1 MKATLRFLGALVA
14 LVALVALALAAF
26 GLPVRESLELLA
38 QGAAGDAVGWTRTA
52 VRATPLL
59 LCALGT
65 ILAWRAG
72 MFNIGGEGQFL
83 MGGIAGA
90 AFARS
95 AEGLSPALLNVGV
108 LAFSIAG
115 GALYGAFAGW
125 LHVRRGVQVVIS
137 TILLNF
143 VALQMLGWVVSGPL
157 RAREGGLP
165 LTDRLPDTAMLWRLS
180 RQSDLHSGVFVAVLA
195 AFAVAVWLYGTRGG
209 FRLRLVG
216 EGARAARAAGLHTGR
231 IQMAAMAASGGFC
244 GLAGGVEYTAL
255 AGQLGAG
262 FSQQWGFLAIPVALV
277 GGLHPLGALVS
288 AVGFG
293 ALFAGT
299 ENLARFTP
307 EGGTLGYVIQ
317 GAAVLGFV
325 AWQAVRERRTRQA
338 GVA

>member
-1 MKATLRFLGALVA
+1 MKPLARFLLAVAAL
-14 LVALVALALAAF
+14 LALMAVTLAVF
-26 GLPVRESLELLA
+26 GLPLRDSLELLA
-38 QGAAGDAVGWTRTA
+38 KGAGGDGVAWTRTA

-59 LCALGT
+59 FCALGT

-72 MFNIGGEGQFL
+72 MFNIGGEGQFIV
-83 MGGIAGA
+83 GGISA
-90 AFARS
+90 ATFARL
-95 AEGLSPALLNVGV
+95 AEGAPPMVLTVGM
-108 LAFSIAG
+108 LACSIAG
-115 GALYGAFAGW
+115 GGVYATFAGW

-143 VALQMLGWVVSGPL
+143 VALQLLGWVVSGPL
-157 RAREGGLP
+157 QQRTGGLP
-165 LTDRLPDTAMLWRLS
+165 MSDRLPEAAMLWRLS
-180 RQSDLHSGVFVAVLA
+180 RQSDLHGGVFLALFA
-195 AFAVAVWLYGTRGG
+195 AFGVALWLYGTRAG

-216 EGARAARAAGLHTGR
+216 EGPRVARAAGMDAGR
-231 IQMAAMAASGGFC
+231 IQVMAMAASGAFC
-244 GLAGGVEYTAL
+244 GLAGGVEYSAL
-255 AGQLGAG
+255 AGQIGAG

-277 GGLHPLGALVS
+277 GALHPLGALVA

-307 EGGTLGYVIQ
+307 EGGTLGYAIQ

-325 AWQAVRERRTRQA
+325 AWQALRERRIRRT